1 MKMKRISYIILTLAL
16 GSVFSCSKQ
25 DSTLAPLAGGEI
37 RFSAGAGAELIT
49 KADVDDALTE
59 SGMSGFAVYGWNT
72 GETKWTS
79 ATSLGTNIFN
89 NIQTVKS
96 ADSYVTV
103 GDKKYWGSGNYHF
116 VAYGPYKESSPATY
130 EGFGSSF
137 VLKFADYK
145 TSGSLDDLV
154 YSEFA
159 TDKRNADG
167 IVNLRF
173 HHALSKILFKFVVND
188 DGKMKDTGSGI
199 SLITIEPL
207 AISLGNFYTK
217 ASFTYNGTTPS
228 WTGLSEMGNIAN
240 SSVVKSETGYDAY
253 VLPQTL
259 TEDATFSFTYNIVY
273 HSSDTEVTAGPFSAS
288 GLKFLEGTGGT
299 WTELQMNM
307 QYSVSVKVNAFSG
320 EIIKIAAPVEEAWE
334 AATGTIETK

>member
-1 MKMKRISYIILTLAL
+1 MKRISYIILTLTL

-25 DSTLAPLAGGEI
+25 DSSVAPVAGGEI
-37 RFSAGAGAELIT
+37 RFSDGAGAELIT

-79 ATSLGTNIFN
+79 ATSLGTSIFN

-96 ADSYVTV
+96 SDAYVTV
-103 GDKKYWGSGNYHF
+103 GDKRYWGPGYYHF
-116 VAYGPYKESSPATY
+116 AAYGPYKESSPATF
-130 EGFGSSF
+130 EGYGNSF
-137 VLKFADYK
+137 VLKFTDYQ
-145 TSGSLDDLV
+145 TLTSLDDLI
-154 YSEFA
+154 YSDFA
-159 TDKRNADG
+159 TDKVNSDG
-167 IVNLRF
+167 TVDLNF
-173 HHALSKILFKFVVND
+173 HHALSRILFKFVVND

-217 ASFTYNGTTPS
+217 ASFAYNGTPAS
-228 WTGLSEMGNIAN
+228 WTGLSEMGNITN
-240 SSVVKSETGYDAY
+240 SCVVKSEIGYDAY

-259 TEDATFSFTYNIVY
+259 TSDASFSFTYNIVY
-273 HSSDTEVTAGPFSAS
+273 HSSDTEVAAGPFTAN
-288 GLKFLEGTGGT
+288 GLKLLEGTGGT
-299 WTELQMNM
+299 WTELQMGM
-307 QYSVSVKVNAFSG
+307 QYSVLVKVNAFSG
-320 EIIKIAAPVEEAWE
+320 KIEIAAPVEEVWE

>member
-1 MKMKRISYIILTLAL
+1 MKRISYIILTLAL

-25 DSTLAPLAGGEI
+25 DSSVAPVAGGEI
-37 RFSAGAGAELIT
+37 RFSDGAGAELIT

-103 GDKKYWGSGNYHF
+103 GDKKYWGPGYYHF
-116 VAYGPYKESSPATY
+116 AAYGPYKESSPATF
-130 EGFGSSF
+130 EGYGNSF
-137 VLKFADYK
+137 VLKFTDYQ
-145 TSGSLDDLV
+145 TLTSLDDLI
-154 YSEFA
+154 YSDFA
-159 TDKRNADG
+159 TDKVNADG
-167 IVNLRF
+167 TVDLNFR
-173 HHALSKILFKFVVND
+173 HALSRILFKFDVND
-188 DGKMKDTGSGI
+188 SEKMVENSGSKI
-199 SLITIEPL
+199 TLIQIEPL
-207 AISLGNFYTK
+207 SISLGNFYTK
-217 ASFTYNGTTPS
+217 ASFTYNGTTAS
-228 WTGLSEMGNIAN
+228 WTGLSEKGNIAN

-259 TEDATFSFTYNIVY
+259 TDDATFSLTYNIVY
-273 HSSDTEVTAGPFSAS
+273 HSGDKEVTAGPFTAS

-307 QYSVSVKVNAFSG
+307 QYTVLVKVNAFSG
-320 EIIKIAAPVEEAWE
+320 EIEIAAPVEEAWE
-334 AATGTIETK
+334 AAAGTIETK

>member
-1 MKMKRISYIILTLAL
+1 MNKTSHIIFVLAL
-16 GSVFSCSKQ
+16 GTVLSCSKQ
-25 DSTLAPLAGGEI
+25 GSGVAQLSGGEI

-49 KADVDDALTE
+49 KAADEGPLE
-59 SGMSGFAVYGWNT
+59 SGLDGFSVYGWNT
-72 GETKWTS
+72 GETKWS
-79 ATSLGTNIFN
+79 SVTSLGTNIFN
-89 NIQTVKS
+89 NVQVVKS
-96 ADSYVTV
+96 SDSYVTV
-103 GDKKYWGSGNYHF
+103 GDKKYWSSGNYHF

-167 IVNLRF
+167 VVELKF
-173 HHALSKILFKFVVND
+173 HHALSRILFKFIVKD
-188 DGKMKDTGSGI
+188 SEKMVENSDSKIT
-199 SLITIEPL
+199 LIEIEPL

-240 SSVVKSETGYDAY
+240 SSVVKSEIGYDAY

-259 TEDATFSFTYNIVY
+259 TSDATFSFTYNIVY
-273 HSSDTEVTAGPFSAS
+273 HSSDTEVKAGPFTAN
-288 GLKFLEGTGGT
+288 GLKLLEGTGGT
-299 WTELQMNM
+299 WTELQMGM
-307 QYSVSVKVNAFSG
+307 QYSILVNINVFNG
-320 EIIKIAAPVEEAWE
+320 EIEIGSPEEVAWE
-334 AATGTIETK
+334 TVSGTIETK